1 MIHVAIVGIA
11 PTDSYYLGKL
21 KTNPVTDFIESSKY
35 SEKYLVTPPAAA
47 DFVICVDTIFFQNR
61 EVSFAELN
69 RMLGKYGTRLRFYD
83 SSDQPRPVLPGGY
96 TSLESKRALPGY
108 NCSVPYI
115 RNHSDTDCSQS
126 YQTRDLLWSFS
137 GSVGNFQSKGYEIR
151 SRILKLHDEYS
162 EVVDTTSLPMW
173 TYDNQSLIAQRNAA
187 KNMVHQMQR
196 SKYVACPRGGGASS
210 FRFFEAIA
218 NLSVPVLISDE
229 WTLPNIPNLN
239 EAIVRLPESRVDDI
253 SRILLLE
260 ETNYERRIKLISSIY
275 SEYFSPERIFDTI
288 VSSIVECKPLLGNLR
303 LDMLTSRIYL
313 LYKKHIS
320 LAPKR

>member
-35 SEKYLVTPPAAA
+35 SEKYLVTPPATA

-69 RMLGKYGTRLRFYD
+69 RMLGKYGTRLRVYD

-96 TSLESKRALPGY
+96 TSLESKRVLPGY

-115 RNHSDTDCSQS
+115 RNHSDMVCLRGEQS
-126 YQTRDLLWSFS
+126 RDLLWSFS
-137 GSVGNFQSKGYEIR
+137 GSVGHSKSRGFGIR
-151 SRILKLHDEYS
+151 NRILKLQDTFS

-173 TYDNQSLIAQRNAA
+173 TYDNQSLTAQHNAA
-187 KNMVHQMQR
+187 ENMVHQMRR

-229 WTLPNIPNLN
+229 WVLPNIPKLN
-239 EAIVRLPESRVDDI
+239 EAIVRLPESRVEDL
-253 SRILLLE
+253 SSVLLLE
-260 ETNYERRIKLISSIY
+260 EPNYERRIKLLNSVY
-275 SEYFSPERIFDTI
+275 CEYLSPERIFDTV
-288 VSSIVECKPLLGNLR
+288 VSSIIDCEPVLGTLPLDILNSRVKLLCKKFLG
-303 LDMLTSRIYL
+303 
-313 LYKKHIS
+313 KQC
-320 LAPKR
+320 